1 MIVSI
6 VPYGEQARERGLLVR
21 AGSTAELIEAIED
34 IGTTQEGRLA
44 DLVAANGDPLAEVTE
59 LEHIKFV
66 MKGRQVICSEF

>member
-1 MIVSI
+1 MASRHESVAFLYA
-6 VPYGEQARERGLLVR
+6 PAP
-21 AGSTAELIEAIED
+21 TAELIEAIED